1 MEAERDE
8 KRTAIQV
15 PASTAWP
22 LVTAVGVTLLLAGLV
37 TNFAVSVVGAVL
49 LAAGAVGWFR
59 EVLPHERHEP
69 LLLEP
74 SAAPTAPA
82 KRAVLRLAAGE
93 ERHRARLPIEI
104 YSYSAGLKG
113 GVAGGV
119 AMAALAMLHG
129 VINHGSVWYTI
140 NLLAAAG
147 SAELASAGP
156 EALAAFNAE
165 GLFLAFVI
173 HAVLSV
179 LVGLL
184 YGAVL
189 PMFPWHPAWWGG
201 VVAPLMWT
209 GLIAA
214 TLGIINP
221 ALNERIE
228 WSWFTA
234 SQVAFGVVA
243 GLVVA
248 RSQRIATFQHVPLV
262 ERAGLETQDE

>member
-1 MEAERDE
+1 MEVERGE

-49 LAAGAVGWFR
+49 LAAGAVGWFQ

-69 LLLEP
+69 LPLEP
-74 SAAPTAPA
+74 SAAPIAPA
-82 KRAVLRLAAGE
+82 RRAVLRLAGE
-93 ERHRARLPIEI
+93 GRHRARLPVEI
-104 YSYSAGLKG
+104 YPYSAGLKG
-113 GVAGGV
+113 GIAGGV
-119 AMAALAMLHG
+119 AMAALAILHG

-156 EALAAFNAE
+156 EALAAFDAE
-165 GLFLAFVI
+165 GLGLALVI
-173 HAVLSV
+173 HAVLSL

-214 TLGIINP
+214 TLGIIDP
-221 ALNERIE
+221 ALDERIE
-228 WSWFTA
+228 WRWFTA

-248 RSQRIATFQHVPLV
+248 RSQRIATFQHAPLV
-262 ERAGLETQDE
+262 ERAGLDS